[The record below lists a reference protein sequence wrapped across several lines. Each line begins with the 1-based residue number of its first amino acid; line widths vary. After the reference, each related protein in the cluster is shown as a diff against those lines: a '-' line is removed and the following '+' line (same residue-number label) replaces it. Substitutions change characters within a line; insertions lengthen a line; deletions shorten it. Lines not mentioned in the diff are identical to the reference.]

1 MNTIQLTIKEIN
13 NQINET
19 RTLRMSL
26 QPHQTVLDNLLHSHM
41 VKLYEDLATLE
52 DNTSSSL

>member
-19 RTLRMSL
+19 RSLRMSL
-26 QPHQTVLDNLLHSHM
+26 QPHQTILDNLLHSHM
-41 VKLYEDLATLE
+41 VKLYEDLALLE

>member
-1 MNTIQLTIKEIN
+1 MNTIQLNIKEIN

-19 RTLRMSL
+19 RSLRMSL
-26 QPHQTVLDNLLHSHM
+26 QPHQTILDNLLHSHM

>member
-1 MNTIQLTIKEIN
+1 MNTIQLTIEEIN

-19 RTLRMSL
+19 RSLRMSL
-26 QPHQTVLDNLLHSHM
+26 QPHQTILDNLLHSYM
-41 VKLYEDLATLE
+41 VKLYEDLALLE